1 MKNFKTSILIVII
14 AIIAI
19 ATGCKKDTQL
29 NASTPNGSVV
39 NTPNFLT
46 MYWPPLPPA
55 TGTWVPEGVAFY
67 DLNHDDNKDKKV
79 IIAKFLNTGIDT
91 MGIIKGPL
99 PIDSIAENWPAN
111 VKSGG
116 FGYSSDMV
124 ISAYMG
130 MRQNGVNA
138 SGKINYRYD
147 SLVHFTNGWGANFS
161 DGMSWLNGKTPQGNA
176 TIKIPDGVGSYSA
189 NNTIFYFKE
198 GQCKLYYSQNLPMSI
213 SSLVAGAGNYDW
225 PNVSNVVSWT
235 NTWGFYTHVFFDFKN
250 WRYFSWEESCAS
262 GGCLTIKLTMSGYK
276 SLDKLLKWPAGWGKA
291 N

>member
-55 TGTWVPEGVAFY
+55 TGTWVPEGVVFY
-67 DLNHDDNKDKKV
+67 DLNHDNNKDKKV

-262 GGCLTIKLTMSGYK
+262 GGCLTIKLTMSSYK